1 MTLRRRGE
9 TSTQPGDPPQRA
21 CANPRSL
28 RTGLRRCTRSAPST
42 VCPTTTTWITPPVT
56 DSLHRTTAGWL
67 SGHDKV
73 PTSSWPRRTWG
84 EQGDGVSLSVRPRWL
99 GPNRTPERSARTVTQ
114 VIETVSD
121 CQLAG
126 YVDQSCIAFLGNTF
140 QQLKGSNRVDVEAGY
155 KDSLGLPGEV
165 SARQCAAKPALV
177 SRRVP
182 RQCSMGGSTHPIPSA
197 SSSKASD
204 RSAKTFNAPQRLI

>member
-73 PTSSWPRRTWG
+73 PTSILPGAR
-84 EQGDGVSLSVRPRWL
+84 GVSRATVY
-99 GPNRTPERSARTVTQ
+99 RS
-114 VIETVSD
+114 VSD
-121 CQLAG
+121 
-126 YVDQSCIAFLGNTF
+126 
-140 QQLKGSNRVDVEAGY
+140 R
-155 KDSLGLPGEV
+155 
-165 SARQCAAKPALV
+165 
-177 SRRVP
+177 
-182 RQCSMGGSTHPIPSA
+182 GG
-197 SSSKASD
+197 
-204 RSAKTFNAPQRLI
+204 